1 MSYFFR
7 GIISHATAWLIV
19 LLVAPFIFHGFTRD
33 SLLALGWVPALF
45 LFGLIPLVFGSAL
58 WMLPFISSW
67 CLSHCLPVYHLW
79 VAVGAFIAV
88 FLYVEMQFTG
98 DLLPPAKLYY
108 APSALAFLVA
118 LVASLTYARSRLRF
132 GRLT

>member
-7 GIISHATAWLIV
+7 GIISHATAWLAV

-33 SLLALGWVPALF
+33 SLIAFGWVPALF
-45 LFGLIPLVFGSAL
+45 LFGLIPLAFGSTL

-67 CLSHCLPVYHLW
+67 CLSHCLHFYHLW
-79 VAVGAFIAV
+79 VAVGAFIAA
-88 FLYVEMQFTG
+88 FLYVGMQFSG
-98 DLLPPAKLYY
+98 DPLPPAQLYY
-108 APSALAFLVA
+108 APSALAFVVA
-118 LVASLTYARSRLRF
+118 FAASRTYARSKLHF